1 MEPSGTLSPGRA
13 VPRVAHTDLPP
24 HPRPGAVP
32 TQHPSEHGM
41 GPALLAPALPPTGR
55 VRKPRPPRWGR
66 PRGQGGS
73 LTRAPTIVSSVL
85 SRAWLGQDVPREEQL
100 STRTCGPRGGATG
113 PGATVW
119 LSQAICPGR
128 SQGYRPGVTGH
139 PADTGPC
146 PGTSTVF
153 RAGCSLHR
161 GGQGQGGSQHPQCPG
176 RPPETPEWPAVR
188 ENAGPFLP
196 TASSAESPGSRRCV
210 HGLSWGPLMV
220 TTRDWPQEGT
230 WEKRGSAGLPPPTWG
245 HGQRGRSPDGAGL
258 QRGGAG
264 GGFGRG
270 ALPLPHAAC
279 FPHSSGRGAGA
290 DGRRCQPLTTSPRPG
305 SWWSSSAS
313 RLGSSASR

>member
-1 MEPSGTLSPGRA
+1 
-13 VPRVAHTDLPP
+13 
-24 HPRPGAVP
+24 
-32 TQHPSEHGM
+32 M

-66 PRGQGGS
+66 PGGQGGS

-85 SRAWLGQDVPREEQL
+85 SRAWLGQDVPCEEQL

-119 LSQAICPGR
+119 LSQASCPGR

-146 PGTSTVF
+146 PGTAQSSG
-153 RAGCSLHR
+153 RGAPCIE

-188 ENAGPFLP
+188 ENAGHFVP

-220 TTRDWPQEGT
+220 TTSDWPQEGT
-230 WEKRGSAGLPPPTWG
+230 WEKRGSGRPPAPDVGARTTWLVPG
-245 HGQRGRSPDGAGL
+245 RGRAGL

-270 ALPLPHAAC
+270 APPLPHAVC

>member
-66 PRGQGGS
+66 PGGQGGS

-85 SRAWLGQDVPREEQL
+85 SRAWLGQDVPCEEQL

-128 SQGYRPGVTGH
+128 SQGYRPGATGH

-146 PGTSTVF
+146 PGT
-153 RAGCSLHR
+153 A
-161 GGQGQGGSQHPQCPG
+161 Q
-176 RPPETPEWPAVR
+176 
-188 ENAGPFLP
+188 
-196 TASSAESPGSRRCV
+196 
-210 HGLSWGPLMV
+210 
-220 TTRDWPQEGT
+220 
-230 WEKRGSAGLPPPTWG
+230 
-245 HGQRGRSPDGAGL
+245 
-258 QRGGAG
+258 
-264 GGFGRG
+264 
-270 ALPLPHAAC
+270 
-279 FPHSSGRGAGA
+279 SSGRGAPCIEG
-290 DGRRCQPLTTSPRPG
+290 GRAREALSTPSVRDDPPRPRSG
-305 SWWSSSAS
+305 PRSGKTPVTLSPPRPQLSLPGAAAAFTDSP
-313 RLGSSASR
+313 GVP